1 MDSMT
6 HPERVRLRA
15 AAFRA
20 SRVFPGPIGELIHRE
35 LMTWYEFGYRLG
47 GHSMIMRL
55 VMAVEAAAEPVPN
68 AA

>member
-15 AAFRA
+15 AAFQA
-20 SRVFPGPIGELIHRE
+20 SRVYPGPIGELIYRE
-35 LMTWYEFGYRLG
+35 LTTWEEFGYRLG
-47 GHSMIMRL
+47 GRSMIMRL
-55 VMAVEAAAEPVPN
+55 VKAVERAAKPVPD